1 MAKKA
6 EEKVVQTED
15 LVSDLISGTSF
26 NLIDQNNQG
35 KGSLSDKPKVETPLY
50 ALNCLLGGGL
60 PLGAILEVYG
70 PNASGKSSFMY
81 ETLGNFQRQY
91 PNGVAFILDT
101 ETSTDNS
108 RLRQLGVDPLR
119 APRMGAAT
127 LEDGFE
133 QINKIVSKMISD
145 DRYKGFP
152 VMILWD
158 TIASAP
164 TRAQVKTGEMYGG
177 GMAERAR
184 IIKSALMTI
193 FPLIEQQNIL
203 LVLLNQVMAEI
214 GGWKPGLT
222 TAGGNALK
230 HDVHLKLEITGGK
243 TSYDGVYATHKYSEL
258 SIVKSKI
265 SPIMGGFPVSIDIT
279 RGGVIDRVESL
290 VWWMTKLNIFKQSA
304 WWSIEEGYYLRYQ
317 NYWERFEGFYPHFRQ
332 TRLYE
337 VARERSDFV
346 DFLMLMWLDA
356 ISDRYVLQKEVV
368 KEMRDQVLLRLEL
381 PREVTSE
388 DTTNFEENLEELSQA
403 LGISEEDSLTGE
415 SETPLTDEVQNSRET
430 NN

>member
-1 MAKKA
+1 MAKKV

-15 LVSDLISGTSF
+15 LVTDLISGTSF

-133 QINKIVSKMISD
+133 QINKIVSKMVND

-243 TSYDGVYATHKYSEL
+243 TSYDGVYATRKYSEL
-258 SIVKSKI
+258 GISKSKI
-265 SPIMGGFPVSIDIT
+265 SPIMGGFPVTIDIT
-279 RGGVIDRVESL
+279 RGGVIDRVESF
-290 VWWMTKLNIFKQSA
+290 VWWMTKLDIFKQSA
-304 WWSIEEGYYLRYQ
+304 WWSVEETYYERYKD
-317 NYWERFEGFYPHFRQ
+317 YWDRFKGFYPHFRQ
-332 TRLYE
+332 AYLYE
-337 VARERSDFV
+337 YAREHPDFV
-346 DFLMLMWLDA
+346 DFLMLVWLDA

-368 KEMRDQVLLRLEL
+368 KDMRDQVLARLEL

-388 DTTNFEENLEELSQA
+388 DTANFEENLDELSQV
-403 LGISEEDSLTGE
+403 LGISEGDASTEGSTTPIDELQSDEE
-415 SETPLTDEVQNSRET
+415 S